1 VQKFVSF
8 NRDGFKHQPVAMIY
22 KIALQRNILLLL
34 MLIFFHHG
42 GLTAQET
49 GIKRYGVAV
58 IDNLATYRTQV
69 KDDTSKRMVEL
80 RTLLPGVRYD
90 LRYAT
95 ANNFMHRRMYT
106 PPTRHTFLRAP
117 AAQALAAVQRELGS
131 QGYGLKIFDAYRP
144 YSVTVSF
151 WELVK
156 DERYVANPSKGS
168 GHNRGLAVDL
178 TIVDL
183 KTGQEL
189 DMGTGFDNFT
199 DTAHQGFTGLPD
211 TVLKNR
217 ELLKTMMQKH
227 GFTPLETEWWHYY
240 WPNDKNYEVLDI
252 PFAALR
258 KPVK

>member
-1 VQKFVSF
+1 
-8 NRDGFKHQPVAMIY
+8 
-22 KIALQRNILLLL
+22 
-34 MLIFFHHG
+34 MLIFFHYG
-42 GLTAQET
+42 ALIAQEK

-58 IDNLATYRTQV
+58 LDDLSAYRTQV
-69 KDDTSKRMVEL
+69 KADSSKKMVEL
-80 RTLLPGVRYD
+80 RSLVTGVRYD

-95 ANNFMHRRMYT
+95 TNNFMHRRMYA
-106 PPTRHTFLRAP
+106 PSTRHTFLRVP
-117 AAQALAAVQRELGS
+117 AAHALAAVQQELSS

-156 DERYVANPSKGS
+156 DERYVANPAKGS

-178 TIVDL
+178 TIIDL

-199 DTAHQGFTGLPD
+199 DTAHQTFTGLPEP
-211 TVLKNR
+211 VLKNR
-217 ELLKTMMQKH
+217 ALLRSTMQKH

-240 WPNDKNYEVLDI
+240 WPNDKNYEVLDL
-252 PFAALR
+252 PFNKLR
-258 KPVK
+258 KEAGK